1 MPRIRCECKRVLSY
15 RAELAGKVV
24 KCPGCSAKIRLPD
37 AAPIAPPAPV
47 APDEEQELQLERNEA
62 EVPLAASVPTSDGAA
77 PSGFP
82 LSPGEQLTEPSVRRS
97 AAATRG
103 RSAAAQ
109 DYWGALPGAFAF
121 PVRGDG
127 LIALIVGVLFLTAA
141 QYVVL
146 LASFSFTG
154 VILAI
159 GIYAFSTGYFG
170 GYLMTII
177 ERTAHGEQE
186 APGWPDVTD
195 WEENALKP
203 FGCILVLGILGL
215 GPYLAYRHL
224 AHEPNMT
231 LAYAILGAGLFYMP
245 MGWLCVALAND
256 YAGLNPI
263 PVFRAIRSVPG
274 RYAVA
279 WALVAF
285 AVAARIQGRELFD
298 QLPVPILG
306 TVLRETVSCYF
317 LFVAARI
324 LGLLYYKSGP
334 QLDWLAG

>member
-1 MPRIRCECKRVLSY
+1 MPRVRCECKRVLSY

-24 KCPGCSAKIRLPD
+24 KCPGCSAKIRLPE
-37 AAPIAPPAPV
+37 AAPTAPPAP
-47 APDEEQELQLERNEA
+47 DEAQELQLERNEA

-82 LSPGEQLTEPSVRRS
+82 LPPSEPLTNLSVRRS
-97 AAATRG
+97 IAATRG
-103 RSAAAQ
+103 RSTATQ

-121 PVRGDG
+121 PLTGDG

-146 LASFSFTG
+146 LVSFSFTG
-154 VILAI
+154 LILAI
-159 GIYAFSTGYFG
+159 GVCAFSTGYFG

-177 ERTAHGEQE
+177 ERTAHGEQD

-215 GPYLAYRHL
+215 GPYLAYRYF

-231 LAYAILGAGLFYMP
+231 IAYAILGAGLFYMP
-245 MGWLCVALAND
+245 MGWLCVALVND

-274 RYAVA
+274 RYVIA

-285 AVAARIQGRELFD
+285 VVAARIQGRDLFA

-306 TVLRETVSCYF
+306 AVLRETISCYF

-334 QLDWLAG
+334 QLDRLAG